1 MVVRWVQVNQS
12 AGLTLASQ
20 ERKNMK
26 SVKSLVLAAVALAF
40 CSSSV
45 LAACCDATVEA
56 GKKCDHKCCV
66 KAANDGK
73 VCEKCHP
80 KKDKEKDK

>member
-1 MVVRWVQVNQS
+1 M
-12 AGLTLASQ
+12 LALN
-20 ERKNMK
+20 RPAKKGKNMK

-66 KAANDGK
+66 KASNDGK
-73 VCEKCHP
+73 VCAKCHP
-80 KKDKEKDK
+80 KKDEKK

>member
-1 MVVRWVQVNQS
+1 
-12 AGLTLASQ
+12 
-20 ERKNMK
+20 MK

-56 GKKCDHKCCV
+56 GKKCDHKCCQ
-66 KAANDGK
+66 KASEKGN
-73 VCEKCHP
+73 VCKKCHP
-80 KKDKEKDK
+80 KTEDKK

>member
-1 MVVRWVQVNQS
+1 MLAYS
-12 AGLTLASQ
+12 CASQ
-20 ERKNMK
+20 KNNNMK
-26 SVKSLVLAAVALAF
+26 SVKSLVLAVVALAF
-40 CSSSV
+40 SSSSL

-80 KKDKEKDK
+80 KKDNDKK

>member
-1 MVVRWVQVNQS
+1 
-12 AGLTLASQ
+12 
-20 ERKNMK
+20 MK
-26 SVKSLVLAAVALAF
+26 LVKSLVLAAVALAF
-40 CSSSV
+40 CSNGAF
-45 LAACCDATVEA
+45 AACCDATVEA

-80 KKDKEKDK
+80 KKDEKK

>member
-1 MVVRWVQVNQS
+1 
-12 AGLTLASQ
+12 
-20 ERKNMK
+20 MK
-26 SVKSLVLAAVALAF
+26 LVKSLMLAAVALAF
-40 CSSSV
+40 CTNGL
-45 LAACCDATVEA
+45 LAADDKKPCCEATVDA

-80 KKDKEKDK
+80 KKDEKK